1 VATVSS
7 RNYVPPEDQ
16 DRWRAI
22 FAAASGPA
30 VKAPQKICDV
40 CVQLLGITGAGISM
54 VNGAGV
60 RSMICATD
68 EVSARIEDIQF
79 TLGEGPCV
87 DAVNIGSP
95 VLVADLT
102 ATEDIAT
109 DRWPAFMSE
118 ARTLGIGAIFALPLR
133 IGAINVGAL
142 DLYRDAPGALDSAHL
157 TAALMAADAAALALV
172 QQHSGQM
179 AVSDDGLLA
188 SPVSEVQ
195 VHQATGMIQAQL
207 GVSIEE
213 AFVRLRA
220 KAFALARPIAAVA
233 TDVIER
239 RLRFSWEDE

>member
-1 VATVSS
+1 MSS

-16 DRWRAI
+16 ERWRAI

-30 VKAPQKICDV
+30 VKAPEKICEV

-54 VNGAGV
+54 VNGAGL

-68 EVSARIEDIQF
+68 AVSERIEDLQF

-87 DAVNIGSP
+87 DAVKFGSP
-95 VLVADLT
+95 VLVADL
-102 ATEDIAT
+102 AAPEDIGT
-109 DRWPAFMSE
+109 DRWPTFLGE
-118 ARTLGIGAIFALPLR
+118 AQTLGIGAIFALPLR

-142 DLYRDAPGALDSAHL
+142 DLYRSEPGGLDSAHL

-179 AVSDDGLLA
+179 AIGDDGLWT
-188 SPVSEVQ
+188 SPISELL
-195 VHQATGMIQAQL
+195 VHQATGMVQVQL

-220 KAFALARPIAAVA
+220 RAFSLARPISAVA

-239 RLRFSWEDE
+239 RIRFSWEDE